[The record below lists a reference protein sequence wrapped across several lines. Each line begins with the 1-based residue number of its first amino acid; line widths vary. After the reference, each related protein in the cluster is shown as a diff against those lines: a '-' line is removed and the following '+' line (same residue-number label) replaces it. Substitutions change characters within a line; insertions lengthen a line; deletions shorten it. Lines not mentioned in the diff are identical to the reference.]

1 MHTGW
6 IVDQG
11 GVTSYIAKDEDEE
24 VKATMVSSA
33 VRCSILGPRWFY
45 LYSFSD
51 RQYLTKSRVLVGVK
65 IQA

>member
-24 VKATMVSSA
+24 VKVTMVSSA
-33 VRCSILGPRWFY
+33 VRSSILGPRWFY
-45 LYSFSD
+45 LHSFSD
-51 RQYLTKSRVLVGVK
+51 RQYLTKSRVY
-65 IQA
+65 